1 MIHPVDHGR
10 LDVAPSDS
18 HLAVADT
25 LVARFERIAA
35 NYPNSPAVSFDGQT
49 LTYSELDGRANHLA
63 GRLLTFHP
71 ASGAIVALWLDRT
84 PEMIVAMLAVLKAG
98 LIYLPLEATYPV
110 ARIEQTLED
119 ARPAVLI
126 TEPGLAAGLSSAQD
140 VAILHPGESITDRR
154 PHVAVDSNCPAY
166 VIYTSGSTGM
176 PKGVLVS
183 HANVLRLFD
192 STQGH
197 FRFDCNDV
205 WTMFHSFAFDFS
217 VWEIWGPLLHGARL
231 VIVPFE
237 TTRSPKEF
245 YRLLASE
252 RVTVLNQTPS
262 AFQHLVRVE
271 DDGLMLPLALR
282 LVIFGGEALRFSTL
296 KTWFTRH
303 DDHRPRLVN
312 CYGITETT
320 VHVTMRDVTQAD
332 ALLELDSLIGRP
344 IPDLSLH
351 LLDANLEP
359 VADNIPGE
367 ICIGGPGVA
376 LGYLNRPE
384 LTAERFILREGERL
398 YRSGDLARRRMDGEV
413 VYLGRRDEQV
423 KISGFRIELG
433 EIEAAIA
440 AFPGVRQVCV
450 VVDAGDEDR
459 RQLNA
464 YFTEE
469 PALPV
474 DPQRLAQALKRQ
486 LPAQMLPATYTSLP
500 CMPLNGNGK
509 IDRRALPSPAQ
520 LQLSPAAESPASE
533 VQEAVL
539 NLVREVVGIPTIG
552 LEDFFFSAGGHSLL
566 GTQFVLRAR
575 KAFGIKLTLRDLFET
590 ETIADIAALI
600 EELILAD
607 IASMSE
613 EEALRQSSG
622 QDGLR

>member
-1 MIHPVDHGR
+1 
-10 LDVAPSDS
+10 
-18 HLAVADT
+18 
-25 LVARFERIAA
+25 
-35 NYPNSPAVSFDGQT
+35 
-49 LTYSELDGRANHLA
+49 
-63 GRLLTFHP
+63 
-71 ASGAIVALWLDRT
+71 
-84 PEMIVAMLAVLKAG
+84 
-98 LIYLPLEATYPV
+98 
-110 ARIEQTLED
+110 
-119 ARPAVLI
+119 
-126 TEPGLAAGLSSAQD
+126 
-140 VAILHPGESITDRR
+140 
-154 PHVAVDSNCPAY
+154 
-166 VIYTSGSTGM
+166 
-176 PKGVLVS
+176 
-183 HANVLRLFD
+183 
-192 STQGH
+192 
-197 FRFDCNDV
+197 
-205 WTMFHSFAFDFS
+205 
-217 VWEIWGPLLHGARL
+217 
-231 VIVPFE
+231 
-237 TTRSPKEF
+237 
-245 YRLLASE
+245 
-252 RVTVLNQTPS
+252 
-262 AFQHLVRVE
+262 
-271 DDGLMLPLALR
+271 
-282 LVIFGGEALRFSTL
+282 VIFGGEALRFSTL

-332 ALLELDSLIGRP
+332 ALLEPDSLIGQP

-359 VADNIPGE
+359 VADNLPGE

-450 VVDAGDEDR
+450 VVDAGNEDR